1 MCLAF
6 SRWISKGVYTWRKHL
21 FITYIYIYPSLIISG
36 HMFSLTRE
44 TVHITLS
51 VKTSCYVFISIGFIK
66 VGNFGTWQQSPEQL
80 SVEIHLY
87 LYWWCPSLVTFC
99 DHFDAIVCF
108 QTKGFDVCF
117 FYILYM
123 WISIFLSPS
132 LGVALQ
138 SPFLTIFTLVCIQ
151 TKGFDLC
158 LPHMWT
164 STFIIAPFGH
174 IFWPFYS

>member
-1 MCLAF
+1 MFL
-6 SRWISKGVYTWRKHL
+6 SILV
-21 FITYIYIYPSLIISG
+21 SLK
-36 HMFSLTRE
+36 LE
-44 TVHITLS
+44 TLVL
-51 VKTSCYVFISIGFIK
+51 
-66 VGNFGTWQQSPEQL
+66 GNKSPEQL
-80 SVEIHLY
+80 SVVIHLY

-99 DHFDAIVCF
+99 DHFHAIVCF

-123 WISIFLSPS
+123 WISIFLSPP

-138 SPFLTIFTLVCIQ
+138 SPFLTIFTLVCFQ

-158 LPHMWT
+158 LPHMWI

-174 IFWPFYS
+174 IFWPFYSVCFWTKCSASRCTVVHKWHTII